1 MFQFSRGLQKVS
13 FSFMVNIF
21 DLNGKQNKE
30 NFMKKF
36 VDSEIVKT
44 CDELDHYDENV

>member
-1 MFQFSRGLQKVS
+1 MENFYRVE
-13 FSFMVNIF
+13 
-21 DLNGKQNKE
+21 KQNKE

-44 CDELDHYDENV
+44 CDELDHYDENA